1 MGHGGLRWIFCK
13 ISPTKHDYTIQLAGD
28 GISFS
33 VTVGRDYGSHEDWN
47 GGENTRKLKFQIFD
61 ENDNVLA
68 ESSEMTR
75 YSIAENFNV
84 DLTGKQ

>member
-1 MGHGGLRWIFCK
+1 MRWIFCK

-68 ESSEMTR
+68 ESS
-75 YSIAENFNV
+75 
-84 DLTGKQ
+84 